1 MGVLPPFMNRDDDAV
16 KVQRDQQ
23 KAAYRIELEEEM
35 TRKRLAAELE
45 KAREKRMHN
54 FANTEDAREYARTRN
69 EQIRFDDSEKARN
82 RDILEKQIEIKK
94 LARKESE
101 DRLEWWEKK
110 PLPGQKPIERDAD
123 FLSDQLR
130 RNEALK

>member
-1 MGVLPPFMNRDDDAV
+1 MGVLPPFMNRDDDALRIR
-16 KVQRDQQ
+16 RDQQ

-45 KAREKRMHN
+45 KAREKKMDN

-69 EQIRFDDSEKARN
+69 EQIRFDEGERARN
-82 RDILEKQIEIKK
+82 RDILEKQMEIKK
-94 LARKESE
+94 LTKKESE

-110 PLPGQKPIERDAD
+110 PLPGQKPIERDTE
-123 FLSDQLR
+123 FLGDQLR